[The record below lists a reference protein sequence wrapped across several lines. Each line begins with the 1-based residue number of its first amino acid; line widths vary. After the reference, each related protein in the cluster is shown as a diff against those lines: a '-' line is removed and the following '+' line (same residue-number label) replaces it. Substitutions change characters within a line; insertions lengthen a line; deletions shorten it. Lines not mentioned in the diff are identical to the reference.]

1 MAIIMSDIMPTFSS
15 RAVRGVSRSFF
26 FLSGWCIALSAA
38 TFGQAQSTAWVD
50 LIEKIKP
57 AVVVVETDRGLGSG
71 FFVKS
76 DGTLVT
82 NHHVVAGATAVNVRL
97 PSGEIFR
104 KVYLLADSEDRDLAI
119 LRVEGSNLPTLPLGD
134 SNQVR
139 VGEEVLLL
147 GAPRGLEETVS
158 NGIVSSTRLLESGT
172 RVIQTTAPASPGS
185 SGGPLVNHSGV
196 ALGVMSFLVS
206 GGQNLNFA
214 ISINYVQGM
223 LDSLEVSRSAPI
235 PFKSNMSGPIPST
248 PATSPGIASR
258 GVLVFAYR
266 TPAHVNLSKPDV
278 FTGIVDDLMLFLKS
292 NQIPLVNDLIHK
304 PVESE
309 QATSTYTLVTY
320 LRQIGA
326 RRLIHLTVDRPFSAW
341 VKLTLR
347 CYDSD
352 GKLLWEEIVSGAA
365 HWGREH
371 TGVSRA
377 TEELHKRLINRMQ
390 DLREREPKPPTSA
403 PSTVFT
409 DTPKQN

>member
-1 MAIIMSDIMPTFSS
+1 MS
-15 RAVRGVSRSFF
+15 SFF
-26 FLSGWCIALSAA
+26 FLSVLCFALSTA
-38 TFGQAQSTAWVD
+38 TFGQAAPSTWVD
-50 LIEKIKP
+50 LIERIKP
-57 AVVVVETDRGLGSG
+57 AVVVVETDKGLGSG
-71 FFVKS
+71 FFVKA

-97 PSGEIFR
+97 ASGEIFR
-104 KVYLLADSEDRDLAI
+104 NVYLLADSEDRDLAI
-119 LRVEGSNLPTLPLGD
+119 LRVEGSNLPTVPLGD
-134 SNQVR
+134 SNQAK

-147 GAPRGLEETVS
+147 GAPQGLEETVS

-185 SGGPLVNHSGV
+185 SGGPLVNRSGM
-196 ALGVMSFLVS
+196 ALGVMSFLIS

-214 ISINYVQGM
+214 IPINYVQGM
-223 LDSLEVSRSAPI
+223 LNSLQISSSTPILFKSDISRLVTSLAPTSPARSA
-235 PFKSNMSGPIPST
+235 
-248 PATSPGIASR
+248 

-266 TPAHVNLSKPDV
+266 TPAHVQYSKPEV
-278 FTGIVDDLMLFLKS
+278 FVGIVDDLMLFLKS
-292 NQIPLVNDLIHK
+292 NNVSLVNDLIHK
-304 PVESE
+304 PVETE

-326 RRLIHLTVDRPFSAW
+326 RRLIYLTVDRPLSAW

-347 CYDSD
+347 CYDAD
-352 GKLLWEEIVSGAA
+352 GKLVWEETIPGAA

-377 TEELHKRLINRMQ
+377 TEELHKRLIDRMQ
-390 DLREREPKPPTSA
+390 DLRENEPKNPATTPGSA
-403 PSTVFT
+403 FT

>member
-1 MAIIMSDIMPTFSS
+1 MRNI
-15 RAVRGVSRSFF
+15 F
-26 FLSGWCIALSAA
+26 FLTALCVVQSAA
-38 TFGQAQSTAWVD
+38 ALGQAPSAAWVD

-57 AVVVVETDRGLGSG
+57 AVVVVETDKGLGSG

-82 NHHVVAGATAVNVRL
+82 NHHVVAGAAAVNVRL

-104 KVYLLADSEDRDLAI
+104 KVYLLADSEERDLAI
-119 LRVEGSNLPTLPLGD
+119 LRVEGSNLPTVPLGD

-147 GAPRGLEETVS
+147 GAPQGLEETVS

-185 SGGPLVNHSGV
+185 SGGPLVNRSGA

-214 ISINYVQGM
+214 IPINYVHGM
-223 LDSLEVSRSAPI
+223 LDSLDVSRSAPM
-235 PFKSNMSGPIPST
+235 PFKSDVSRRPAST
-248 PATSPGIASR
+248 PATSPTTSR

-266 TPAHVNLSKPDV
+266 TPAHVQLSKPEV
-278 FTGIVDDLMLFLKS
+278 FMGIVDDLMLFLKS

-326 RRLIHLTVDRPFSAW
+326 RRLLHLTVDRPFSAW
-341 VKLTLR
+341 VKLILR
-347 CYDSD
+347 CYDPD
-352 GKLLWEEIVSGAA
+352 GKLLWEETVSGAA

-377 TEELHKRLINRMQ
+377 TEELHKHLINRMQ
-390 DLREREPKPPTSA
+390 DLRENEPNHTAPA

-409 DTPKQN
+409 DTPKQK

>member
-1 MAIIMSDIMPTFSS
+1 M
-15 RAVRGVSRSFF
+15 RSFF
-26 FLSGWCIALSAA
+26 FLVGLCIVLSTA
-38 TFGQAQSTAWVD
+38 TFGQASSASWVD
-50 LIEKIKP
+50 VVEKMKP
-57 AVVVVETDRGLGSG
+57 AVVVVETDKGLGSG

-82 NHHVVAGATAVNVRL
+82 NHHVVAGATALNVRL
-97 PSGEIFR
+97 ATGEVFR
-104 KVYLLADSEDRDLAI
+104 KVYLLADSEDRDLAL
-119 LRVEGSNLPTLPLGD
+119 LRVEGSNLPTVPLGD
-134 SNQVR
+134 SNQVK
-139 VGEEVLLL
+139 VGEEVLLV

-172 RVIQTTAPASPGS
+172 KVIQTTASASPGS
-185 SGGPLVNHSGV
+185 SGGPLVNRSGTV
-196 ALGVMSFLVS
+196 LGVMSFLVL

-214 ISINYVQGM
+214 IPINYVQGM
-223 LDSLEVSRSAPI
+223 LDALEVSHSTPI
-235 PFKSNMSGPIPST
+235 LFKSDVT
-248 PATSPGIASR
+248 RPATLTSPTTSGRPVS

-266 TPAHVNLSKPDV
+266 TPAHVRVSKPEV

-309 QATSTYTLVTY
+309 QATSTYSLVTY

-326 RRLIHLTVDRPFSAW
+326 RRLLHLTVDRPFSAW

-347 CYDSD
+347 CYDPE
-352 GKLLWEEIVSGAA
+352 GKLLWEETVSGSA

-377 TEELHKRLINRMQ
+377 MEELHKRLGNRIE
-390 DLREREPKPPTSA
+390 DLRQSEPRNPASTPN
-403 PSTVFT
+403 TVFT
-409 DTPKQN
+409 GTPQQK